1 VNRPRVVIIGAG
13 FGGLNAAKELRRAPV
28 DITIIDRRNFHLFQ
42 PLLYQVAAAAL
53 NPSDIAYPIR
63 SVFRRQDNVKS
74 ILLAEV
80 TEIDPVTR
88 SVELDDGQLVP
99 YDYLILAT
107 GATHSYFGHDDW
119 EPLAPGL
126 KTLEDA
132 LVIRRRILLAFEQ
145 AELHPEDAPRLLTFV
160 VVGGGPTGVEL
171 AGAMIEIAV
180 HALGAEFDVIE
191 PSRARVVLVEGAPH
205 VLPVYP
211 ETLSESA
218 RSQLESL
225 GVEVR
230 TDALVSSID
239 EGGVILTDGSR
250 IDAGT
255 VLWAAGVAASPLG
268 TMVGGETDRTGRVAV
283 ETDLSVPGHPE
294 VFVVGDLA
302 RSEGVPGVAPAAM
315 QMGRHAA
322 RMVMADTEQ
331 RPRTPFRYRNKGSL
345 ATIGR
350 ARAVAD
356 FGWMRFSGFV
366 AWAAWL
372 GVHIFYLIGFRNR
385 FFVFVS
391 WAWSYLTFR
400 RGARIITGVPGVS
413 EEKNPE
419 GGT

>member
-1 VNRPRVVIIGAG
+1 MDRPRVVIIGAG
-13 FGGLNAAKELRRAPV
+13 FAGLNAAKELRRAPV

-119 EPLAPGL
+119 EPHAPGL

-145 AELHPEDAPRLLTFV
+145 AELHPEEAPRLLTFV

-180 HALGAEFDVIE
+180 HALGTEFDAIE

-211 ETLSESA
+211 EKLSDSA
-218 RSQLESL
+218 RRQLESL

-230 TDALVSSID
+230 TDALVDSID
-239 EGGVILTDGSR
+239 ESGVVLTDGSR

-255 VLWAAGVAASPLG
+255 VLWAAGVSASPLG
-268 TMVGGETDRTGRVAV
+268 AMVGGETDRSGRVTADP
-283 ETDLSVPGHPE
+283 DLSVPGHPD

-302 RSEGVPGVAPAAM
+302 RLEGVPGVAPAAM
-315 QMGRHAA
+315 QMGRHAG
-322 RMVMADTEQ
+322 RMVTADLEQ
-331 RPRTPFRYRNKGSL
+331 RPRTVFHYRNKGSL

-350 ARAVAD
+350 ARGVAD
-356 FGWMRFSGFV
+356 FGWMRFSGFA

-385 FFVFVS
+385 FFVLVS

-400 RGARIITGVPGVS
+400 RGARIITGVPG
-413 EEKNPE
+413 EGQKEKP
-419 GGT
+419 GGET

>member
-1 VNRPRVVIIGAG
+1 MDRPRVVIIGAG
-13 FGGLNAAKELRRAPV
+13 FGGLNAAKALRRAPV

-80 TEIDPVTR
+80 TEIDPVTH
-88 SVELDDGQLVP
+88 SVEIDDGQLVP

-145 AELHPEDAPRLLTFV
+145 AELHPEEAPRLLTFV

-180 HALGAEFDVIE
+180 HALGTEFDVIE

-211 ETLSESA
+211 EKLSESA
-218 RSQLESL
+218 RRQLESL

-230 TDALVSSID
+230 TDALVDSID
-239 EGGVILTDGSR
+239 ESGVVLTDGSR

-255 VLWAAGVAASPLG
+255 VLWAAGVSASPLG
-268 TMVGGETDRTGRVAV
+268 AMVGGETDRSGRVTV
-283 ETDLSVPGHPE
+283 EPDLSVPGHPG

-302 RSEGVPGVAPAAM
+302 RLEGVPGVAPAAM

-322 RMVMADTEQ
+322 RMVTADLEQ
-331 RPRTPFRYRNKGSL
+331 RPRTIFHYRNKGSL

-350 ARAVAD
+350 ARGVAD
-356 FGWMRFSGFV
+356 FGWMRFSGFA

-400 RGARIITGVPGVS
+400 RGARIITGVPG
-413 EEKNPE
+413 EGEKEKPGE
-419 GGT
+419 

>member
-1 VNRPRVVIIGAG
+1 MDRPRVVIIGAG
-13 FGGLNAAKELRRAPV
+13 FGGLNAAKALRRAPV

-80 TEIDPVTR
+80 TEIDPVTC
-88 SVELDDGQLVP
+88 SVELDDGQLIP

-145 AELHPEDAPRLLTFV
+145 AELHPEEALRLLTFV

-180 HALGAEFDVIE
+180 HALGTEFDVIE

-211 ETLSESA
+211 EKLSESA
-218 RSQLESL
+218 RRQLESL

-230 TDALVSSID
+230 TDALVDSID
-239 EGGVILTDGSR
+239 ESGVVLTDGSR

-255 VLWAAGVAASPLG
+255 VLWAAGVSASPLG
-268 TMVGGETDRTGRVAV
+268 TMVGGETDRSGRVTV
-283 ETDLSVPGHPE
+283 EPDLSVPGHPE

-302 RSEGVPGVAPAAM
+302 RLEGVPGVAPAAM
-315 QMGRHAA
+315 QTGRHAA
-322 RMVMADTEQ
+322 RMVTADLEQ
-331 RPRTPFRYRNKGSL
+331 RPRTVFHYRNKGSL

-350 ARAVAD
+350 ARGVAD
-356 FGWMRFSGFV
+356 FGWMRFSGFA

-385 FFVFVS
+385 FFVLVS

-400 RGARIITGVPGVS
+400 RGARIITGVPG
-413 EEKNPE
+413 EGEKEKPGE
-419 GGT
+419 

>member
-1 VNRPRVVIIGAG
+1 MDRPRVVIIGAG
-13 FGGLNAAKELRRAPV
+13 FGGLNAAKALRRAPV

-145 AELHPEDAPRLLTFV
+145 AELHPEEAPRLLTFV

-180 HALGAEFDVIE
+180 HALGTEFDVIE

-211 ETLSESA
+211 EKLSESA
-218 RSQLESL
+218 RRQLESL

-230 TDALVSSID
+230 TDALVDSID
-239 EGGVILTDGSR
+239 DSGVVLTDGSR

-255 VLWAAGVAASPLG
+255 VLWAAGVSASPLG
-268 TMVGGETDRTGRVAV
+268 TMVGGETDRSGRVTV
-283 ETDLSVPGHPE
+283 EPDLSVPGHPE

-302 RSEGVPGVAPAAM
+302 RLEGVPGVAPAAM

-322 RMVMADTEQ
+322 RMVAADLEQ
-331 RPRTPFRYRNKGSL
+331 RPRTVFHYRNKGSL

-350 ARAVAD
+350 ARGVAD
-356 FGWMRFSGFV
+356 FGWMRFSGFA

-385 FFVFVS
+385 FFVLVS

-400 RGARIITGVPGVS
+400 RGARIITGVPG
-413 EEKNPE
+413 EGEKEKPGE
-419 GGT
+419 

>member
-1 VNRPRVVIIGAG
+1 VTRPRVVIIGAG

-132 LVIRRRILLAFEQ
+132 LVIRRRILLAFER

-331 RPRTPFRYRNKGSL
+331 RPRTSFRYRNKGSL

-400 RGARIITGVPGVS
+400 RGARIITGVPG
-413 EEKNPE
+413 EIQTEKPDGE
-419 GGT
+419 G

>member
-1 VNRPRVVIIGAG
+1 MDRPRIVIVGAG
-13 FGGLNAAKELRRAPV
+13 FGGLNAAKALRRAPV

-99 YDYLILAT
+99 YAYLILAT

-145 AELHPEDAPRLLTFV
+145 AELHPEEAPRLLTFV

-180 HALGAEFDVIE
+180 HALGTEFDVIE

-211 ETLSESA
+211 EKLSESA
-218 RSQLESL
+218 RRQLESL

-230 TDALVSSID
+230 TDALVDSID
-239 EGGVILTDGSR
+239 DSGVVLTDGSR

-255 VLWAAGVAASPLG
+255 VLWAAGVSASPLG
-268 TMVGGETDRTGRVAV
+268 TMVGGETDRSGRVTV
-283 ETDLSVPGHPE
+283 EPDLSVPGHPE

-302 RSEGVPGVAPAAM
+302 RLEGVPGVAPAAM

-322 RMVMADTEQ
+322 RMVAADLEQ
-331 RPRTPFRYRNKGSL
+331 RPRTVFHYRNKGSL

-350 ARAVAD
+350 ARGVAD
-356 FGWMRFSGFV
+356 FGWMRFSGFA

-385 FFVFVS
+385 FFVLVS

-400 RGARIITGVPGVS
+400 RGARIITGVPG
-413 EEKNPE
+413 EGEKEKP
-419 GGT
+419 GGEA